1 MADSLPEQRIVR
13 HRLVDRLFHWVM
25 AASML
30 ALLGTGLSVAV
41 GVTFDWLT
49 IHWIAGVVLTVAIVL
64 HTIRAM
70 FWQSLRS
77 MWIAPR
83 EVATVLS
90 PEGKP
95 GKYSLAQR
103 AMHHTVTV
111 FCLAA
116 IVTGLLML
124 KKVDTPLIA
133 RDPYW
138 LAAGTWGWIYFVHG
152 LAALI
157 FVSLIILHVYFA
169 LRPEKLFY
177 LRSMVYGWI
186 TRSELEANH
195 DPRQWDGK

>member
-1 MADSLPEQRIVR
+1 MSEARIVR

-30 ALLGTGLSVAV
+30 ALMATGLSVAV
-41 GVTFDWLT
+41 ELEFSWLT
-49 IHWIAGVVLTVAIVL
+49 IHWIAGLILTLAVAL
-64 HTIRAM
+64 HTVRAL

-77 MWIAPR
+77 MWIAPS
-83 EVATVLS
+83 EVASVLS
-90 PEGKP
+90 PQKP

-103 AMHHTVTV
+103 GMHHAVTV

-124 KKVDTPLIA
+124 KKVDTPLVA

-138 LAAGTWGWIYFVHG
+138 LAADTWGLIYVVHG
-152 LAALI
+152 LAALV
-157 FVSLIILHVYFA
+157 FVSLIVLHVYFA

-177 LRSMVYGWI
+177 LRAMVFGWI
-186 TRSELEANH
+186 TPAERNANH
-195 DPRQWDGK
+195 DPALWRGEGS